1 MSLEKLKLL
10 AAKPN
15 RLMRSSGKPELT
27 WEDVA
32 FALNKTNPVHSL
44 YARICFSGDR
54 SGMRRFERELRH
66 ILLEHPDLQR
76 LTITVGAFRNLVW
89 LAICEAATGQSF
101 PVADKQWPVDKI
113 RLLNV
118 SRQKWYR
125 TYAAVYQTIQSVFG
139 DMDQSVFRRLQTKLR
154 TPVIM

>member
-1 MSLEKLKLL
+1 
-10 AAKPN
+10 
-15 RLMRSSGKPELT
+15 
-27 WEDVA
+27 
-32 FALNKTNPVHSL
+32 
-44 YARICFSGDR
+44 
-54 SGMRRFERELRH
+54 MRRFERELRH

-101 PVADKQWPVDKI
+101 PVADRHWPVDKI

-125 TYAAVYQTIQSVFG
+125 TYAAVYQTILSVFA
-139 DMDQSVFRRLQTKLR
+139 DMDNSVFHRLRTKLQT
-154 TPVIM
+154 P